1 MLGERSRHSGPV
13 FVPLERTSAH
23 LFIFQRAV
31 YDPHMKDYAVA
42 AINGTL
48 APRGDTH
55 FVRTVGIGH
64 KQVITGEDLRVLT
77 GGVVVFDS
85 GVRL

>member
-1 MLGERSRHSGPV
+1 
-13 FVPLERTSAH
+13 
-23 LFIFQRAV
+23 
-31 YDPHMKDYAVA
+31 MKDYAVA